1 MNAQEYMYHGSG
13 FGYSCTDGWLNASP
27 DINQSYSAPLGAPV
41 GPPKESAGCCDKRNC
56 PGLPKGVA
64 CVRSRVF
71 ASGTKAFANYT
82 SGATCMIWANGVNV
96 STPGRDKEVDGCESA
111 SDWAF

>member
-1 MNAQEYMYHGSG
+1 MGTS
-13 FGYSCTDGWLNASP
+13 
-27 DINQSYSAPLGAPV
+27 
-41 GPPKESAGCCDKRNC
+41 KESAGCCDKRNC
-56 PGLPKGVA
+56 PELPKGVA
-64 CVRSRVF
+64 YVRSRAF

-96 STPGRDKEVDGCESA
+96 STLGRDKEVDGCESA